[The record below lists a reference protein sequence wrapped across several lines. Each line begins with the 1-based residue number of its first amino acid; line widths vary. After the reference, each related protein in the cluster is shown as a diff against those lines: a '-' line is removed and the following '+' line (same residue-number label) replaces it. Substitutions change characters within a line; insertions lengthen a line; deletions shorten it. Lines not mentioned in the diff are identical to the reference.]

1 MEIAIIASKR
11 NFENKLIAKEAE
23 KRGLNVKYI
32 NPKSVRV
39 LVDGDVRIYDR
50 FGREIFDENVI
61 ALSRVER
68 RVLWEGF
75 TLLLTL
81 EKIGCKV
88 INSAYSLLIGQNK
101 FLTMIH
107 LLREGIPV
115 PMSYLS
121 FSLSGALKFINQMGY
136 PIVLKPIIGGKGK
149 DVMRADC
156 RKEFIEAARYH
167 LDKMNCVLMQRFIR
181 HGGRDI
187 RILVVGGEVIAAM
200 YRVAAP
206 GQWKTNIALG
216 GKPVP
221 FKPDDELTEIAIRS
235 AEAIKAEIAGVDIAE
250 ENGRMYVFEVNPTPL
265 FRGLIEATK
274 VNPAKYIIEY
284 AMEMIHK

>member
-11 NFENKLIAKEAE
+11 NLENKLIAREAE
-23 KRGLNVKYI
+23 RRGLKVKHV
-32 NPKSVRV
+32 NPRSVRV
-39 LVDGDVRIYDR
+39 LVDGEVKIYDR
-50 FGREIFDENVI
+50 FGRELFDENVI

-81 EKIGCKV
+81 EKTGYNV

-115 PMSYLS
+115 PTSYLS
-121 FSLSGALKFINQMGY
+121 FSLSGALKFTRQIGY

-156 RKEFIEAARYH
+156 RREFIEAAKYH
-167 LDKMNCVLMQRFIR
+167 LDRMNCVLMQKFIR
-181 HGGRDI
+181 HGGKDI
-187 RILVVGGEVIAAM
+187 RIFVVGGEVIAAM
-200 YRVAAP
+200 YRVAAS

-221 FKPDDELTEIAIRS
+221 FEPDDELTEM
-235 AEAIKAEIAGVDIAE
+235 AIKSAKAIGAEIAGVDIAE
-250 ENGRMYVFEVNPTPL
+250 EDGQRYVFEVNPTPL

-284 AMEMIHK
+284 ALERIRK